1 MKTPKPVQIDINI
14 EDDIVL
20 ARKAGRELAQE
31 IGFRNLDCIKIATAI
46 SELARN
52 IFLYAKKGSIG
63 IVLLVVN
70 DQPRG
75 VEITATDNGPGIK
88 DLSLVM
94 RDGFSTSN
102 GLGLGL
108 PGTRRLMDHFEI
120 SSEPGRGTTIK
131 VNKLLSQSI

>member
-1 MKTPKPVQIDINI
+1 MTTIKPVRVEINI

-20 ARKAGRELAQE
+20 ARKTGRDLAHE

-52 IFLYAKKGSIG
+52 IFLYAKRGSVDIAFLEVEDKLGG
-63 IVLLVVN
+63 I
-70 DQPRG
+70 
-75 VEITATDNGPGIK
+75 EIIAKDNGPGIK
-88 DLSLVM
+88 DVSLAM
-94 RDGFSTSN
+94 RDGFTTSN

-120 SSEPGRGTTIK
+120 SSEPGLGTTIRI
-131 VNKLLSQSI
+131 NKRLPESI

>member
-1 MKTPKPVQIDINI
+1 MTTNEPVRVDISV

-20 ARKAGRELAQE
+20 ARKAGRDLAHE

-52 IFLYAKKGSIG
+52 IFLYAKRGSIDIAFLKDDEKPNG
-63 IVLLVVN
+63 I
-70 DQPRG
+70 
-75 VEITATDNGPGIK
+75 EIIAKDNGPGIK
-88 DLSLVM
+88 DVSLVM
-94 RDGFSTSN
+94 RDGFTTSN

-131 VNKLLSQSI
+131 VNKRLPQSI